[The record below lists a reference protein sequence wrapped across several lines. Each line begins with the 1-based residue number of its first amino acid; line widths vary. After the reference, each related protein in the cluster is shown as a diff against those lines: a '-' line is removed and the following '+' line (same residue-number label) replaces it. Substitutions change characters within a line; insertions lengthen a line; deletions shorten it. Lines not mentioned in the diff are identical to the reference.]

1 MRCPFCGKED
11 TQVKDSRAS
20 DDGATIRRRRLCSS
34 CGSRFTTFERIQLRD
49 LSVIKRN
56 GKKIPFDRDKLM
68 KSMMMALRKRQI
80 NDDDID
86 RAVNGIVRQLESNGD
101 TDVQSKLIGELV
113 MNALAEIDNVAYIR
127 YASVYRNFREAKD
140 FEDFL
145 GNLEDK

>member
-140 FEDFL
+140 FEKFVEKEIKD
-145 GNLEDK
+145 